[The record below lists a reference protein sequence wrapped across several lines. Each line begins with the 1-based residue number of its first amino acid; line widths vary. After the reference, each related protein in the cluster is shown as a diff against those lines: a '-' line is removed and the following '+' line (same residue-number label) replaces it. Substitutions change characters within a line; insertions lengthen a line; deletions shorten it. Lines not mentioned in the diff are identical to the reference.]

1 MIFKNSPSGQGA
13 LIDMK
18 ILVCISSVPDTTS
31 KITFVDGDTKFNK
44 TGVTYIIGP
53 YDDYALAR
61 AVELKESL
69 GDVQITVLNVGE
81 ADSEPQ
87 IRKAL
92 AIGADEAIRV
102 DADPTDSF
110 FVAEQIAAVAKEGN
124 YNLILMGRETS
135 DYNSGVVHGIVGE
148 LLGIPSF
155 SPVMHLDIA
164 GNTASMT
171 REIEGGKEKLTA
183 PLPLVLGCQEP
194 IAEWKIP
201 NMRGIMTA
209 RTKPLKVVP
218 PVGSALTS
226 TTQYSLP
233 PAKGACKMIPA
244 ENAEQ
249 LIQLLKTEAKVL

>member
-1 MIFKNSPSGQGA
+1 
-13 LIDMK
+13 MK

-31 KITFVDGDTKFNK
+31 KISFTDGDTKLNK
-44 TGVTYIIGP
+44 AGVTYIIGP

-61 AVELKESL
+61 AVELKEQL
-69 GDVQITVLNVGE
+69 GATITVLNVGGVD
-81 ADSEPQ
+81 AEPQ

-92 AIGADEAIRV
+92 AIGADDAIRV
-102 DADPTDSF
+102 DVEPTDSY

-124 YNLILMGRETS
+124 YDLILMGRETS

-148 LLGIPSF
+148 MLGIPSF
-155 SPVMHLDIA
+155 SPVMQLNIEENLA
-164 GNTASMT
+164 TLT

-209 RTKPLKVVP
+209 RTKPLKVIP
-218 PVGSALTS
+218 ASGSALT
-226 TTQYSLP
+226 TTEKYTLP
-233 PAKGACKMIPA
+233 APKGACKMIPA
-244 ENAEQ
+244 EDAEK
-249 LIQLLKTEAKVL
+249 LIELLKTEAKVL